1 MPHVTTL
8 LRACRD
14 ADEELLLTVLQEI
27 AINGISKAA
36 LNEVD
41 CSGRV
46 CPFKPNSYSL
56 LHNNICLNYHIDGT
70 ILHLLDKSHTHAG
83 RTLTD
88 SWNRY

>member
-1 MPHVTTL
+1 MLYFFIYRQYRMPHVTTL

-27 AINGISKAA
+27 AIHGISKAA

-46 CPFKPNSYSL
+46 
-56 LHNNICLNYHIDGT
+56 G
-70 ILHLLDKSHTHAG
+70 
-83 RTLTD
+83 
-88 SWNRY
+88 